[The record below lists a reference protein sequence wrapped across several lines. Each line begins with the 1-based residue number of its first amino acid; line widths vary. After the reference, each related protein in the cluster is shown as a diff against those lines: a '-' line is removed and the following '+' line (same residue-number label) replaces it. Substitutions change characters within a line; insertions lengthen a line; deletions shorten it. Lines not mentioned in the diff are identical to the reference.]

1 MLCIVSRTSNVEK
14 HKRFDERIY
23 MAFDPKI
30 VKICLKMSA
39 IINNFFF
46 PHLSPLFFD
55 GANKSQRIHGMTF

>member
-1 MLCIVSRTSNVEK
+1 MLCIVSRTSTVEK

-30 VKICLKMSA
+30 VKISLKMSA

-46 PHLSPLFFD
+46 PHLSLLFFN
-55 GANKSQRIHGMTF
+55 GAKKSLRILGMTF